1 MTDSKKELAQVHESA
16 EESNVTLLPTKLKK
30 IDLHNPS
37 AIRREMA
44 NVYRDM
50 RADRIPVADGTKFVY
65 TLDILMKTYK
75 VAVLDERIQLLNYYT
90 LKATI
95 SKKCK

>member
-1 MTDSKKELAQVHESA
+1 MTDSKKELVQVDESE
-16 EESNVTLLPTKLKK
+16 EESNVTLLPVKSKK

-50 RADRIPVADGTKFVY
+50 RADKIPVADGSRFVY
-65 TLDILMKTYK
+65 TLDILMKAYK
-75 VAVLDERIQLLNYYT
+75 VAVLDERIQAIET
-90 LKATI
+90 AMKIREQLK
-95 SKKCK
+95 